1 MRLVFMGTPDFAVPT
16 LEAIVAAGHEV
27 ALVVTRPDRP
37 RGRGQ
42 KPQPSPVKEAALR
55 LGLPVDHPA
64 CLDNEFVQKLKDLG
78 VEAGVVVAFG
88 RILPPRLLDAF
99 PQRWINVHAS
109 LLPKYRGAAPIH
121 RAVID
126 GEKETGI
133 TTMLMSEGLDEGDML
148 LKRSLAIGPDDTTG
162 QVHDALAE
170 LGARLLVETLAAMEA
185 GRLQP
190 QPQDGSQASY
200 APMLARADEQVDW
213 SAPAEAV
220 HNRVRGMNPWPGAFT
235 MDEGKILKIL
245 RGRLRHEGLPLPDP
259 TGSAAHPGEILQI
272 VGDEVA
278 VATGAGV
285 YWLSEVR
292 PAGGKT
298 MTAGAY
304 ARGRRIGPGFRF
316 G

>member
-42 KPQPSPVKEAALR
+42 KAQPSPVKAAAER
-55 LGLPVDHPA
+55 LGIPVEHPA
-64 CLDNEFVQKLKDLG
+64 RLDDDFVQKLKELR
-78 VEAGVVVAFG
+78 VEAGVVAAFG

-99 PQRWINVHAS
+99 PRRWINVHAS

-121 RAVID
+121 RSVID
-126 GEKETGI
+126 GEKETGV
-133 TTMLMSEGLDEGDML
+133 TTMLMSQGLDEGDML
-148 LKRSLAIGPDDTTG
+148 LKGALSIGPDDTTG

-170 LGARLLVETLAAMEA
+170 LGASLLVETLAALESGCLQA
-185 GRLQP
+185 TPQEHGR
-190 QPQDGSQASY
+190 STY
-200 APMLARADEQVDW
+200 APMLTRDDEQVDW
-213 SAPAEAV
+213 NAPAEAI

-235 MDEGKILKIL
+235 VDEGKIVKIL
-245 RGRLRHEGLPLPDP
+245 RGRLRREGLAL
-259 TGSAAHPGEILQI
+259 SSSFAQPGEIIQI
-272 VGDEVA
+272 AGDEVA

-285 YWLSEVR
+285 YWLAEVR

-298 MTAGAY
+298 MAAGAY